1 MKKIKVM
8 LVEDDPF
15 WQETLS
21 ADLSEEADVEV
32 VGIAATK
39 DEVVR
44 MAASESVDVVLMDIN
59 LTDNHLDGLEATREL
74 MLAGRQDIKIIMLT
88 SLQEKNII
96 IRSFQNGA
104 VNFISK
110 ANYKDILQ
118 AIRDAHAGKMSL
130 HADSAP
136 ILVKEIQLSQL
147 TPSEREIYELREQ
160 GLSRSEMSR
169 LLHKSVN
176 TIKTQLRSIRDKLI
190 FGKKDS

>member
-1 MKKIKVM
+1 MKKIKIM

-21 ADLSEEADVEV
+21 ADLSAETDIEV
-32 VGIAATK
+32 TAVVSTK
-39 DEVVR
+39 DEVFR
-44 MAASESVDVVLMDIN
+44 MAGNGNVDVVLMDIN
-59 LTDNHLDGLEATREL
+59 LTENRLDGLDATREL
-74 MLAGRQDIKIIMLT
+74 MLGGRQDIKIFMLT
-88 SLQEKNII
+88 SLQEKDII

-110 ANYKDILQ
+110 ANDKDILQ
-118 AIRDAHAGKMSL
+118 AVRDAHTGKMSL
-130 HADSAP
+130 HRDAAP
-136 ILVKEIQLSQL
+136 VLVKEIQLSQL

-160 GLSRSEMSR
+160 GLSRNEMSR

-190 FGKKDS
+190 LGKKDD